1 MPTEVSLR
9 RGGRYDLPAVAELY
23 LAVRR
28 DAVPHMPPGVH
39 PDDDVRRWVAS
50 WDLATHDVWLA
61 EADGTLVGFA
71 TLTATWL
78 ESLYV
83 APTAQRSGVGSALLE
98 VAKAQRPD
106 GFGLWVFES
115 NVPARA
121 FYAGHGLVELER
133 TDGSANEERQPDVK
147 MVWPG
152 AEPVRYYRAM
162 IDEVDLLIGDA
173 LARRAALT
181 RVVQEQ
187 KRAESA
193 YADADAAPD
202 PARDAEREREIVA
215 RVAALVPE
223 LGEERVARIMHAV
236 ISESL
241 DAARAES

>member
-1 MPTEVSLR
+1 MPTEVTLR
-9 RGGRYDLPAVAELY
+9 PGSAADLPAVAEVH
-23 LAVRR
+23 LAARR
-28 DAVPHMPPGVH
+28 AAVPHMPPGVH

-50 WDLATHDVWLA
+50 WDLTTHDVWLA
-61 EADGTLVGFA
+61 EAGDELLGFA
-71 TLTATWL
+71 TLTQTWL

-98 VAKAQRPD
+98 VAKAQRPG

-115 NVPARA
+115 NVPART
-121 FYAGHGLVELER
+121 FYARHGLVELER
-133 TDGSANEERQPDVK
+133 TDGSGNEERQPDVR

-152 AEPVRYYRAM
+152 ADPLGFYRAM
-162 IDEVDLLIGDA
+162 IDEVDLLLGDV

-181 RVVQEQ
+181 RAVQEH

-193 YADADAAPD
+193 VAD
-202 PARDAEREREIVA
+202 PARDAARERDVVA
-215 RVAALVPE
+215 RVAGLVPE

-241 DAARAES
+241 DAARGGP

>member
-9 RGGRYDLPAVAELY
+9 PGVQDDLPAVAELY
-23 LAVRR
+23 LEVRR
-28 DAVPHMPPGVH
+28 AAVPHMPPGVH
-39 PDDDVRRWVAS
+39 PDDDVRRWVTS
-50 WDLATHDVWLA
+50 WDLGTHDVWLA
-61 EADGTLVGFA
+61 EGDGTLVGFA

-83 APTAQRSGVGSALLE
+83 APSAQRSGVGSALLE
-98 VAKAQRPD
+98 VAKADRPD

-115 NVPARA
+115 NVPARE
-121 FYAGHGLVELER
+121 FYARHGLVELER
-133 TDGSANEERQPDVK
+133 TDGSGNEERQPDVK

-152 AEPVRYYRAM
+152 ADPVRYYRAM

-181 RVVQEQ
+181 RVVQEH
-187 KRAESA
+187 KREESA
-193 YADADAAPD
+193 VVDPAGD
-202 PARDAEREREIVA
+202 PARDAAREREIVA

-241 DAARAES
+241 DAARDGS

>member
-9 RGGRYDLPAVAELY
+9 RGAQDDLPAVAELY
-23 LAVRR
+23 LEVRR
-28 DAVPHMPPGVH
+28 AAVPHMPAGVH
-39 PDDDVRRWVAS
+39 PDDDVRRWVTS
-50 WDLATHDVWLA
+50 WDLGTHDVWLA

-98 VAKAQRPD
+98 VAKAERPD

-115 NVPARA
+115 NVPARE
-121 FYAGHGLVELER
+121 FYARHGLVELER
-133 TDGSANEERQPDVK
+133 TDGSGNEERQPDVK

-152 AEPVRYYRAM
+152 ADPVRYYRAM

-181 RVVQEQ
+181 RVVQEH
-187 KRAESA
+187 KREESA
-193 YADADAAPD
+193 VVDPARD
-202 PARDAEREREIVA
+202 PARDAAREREIVA

-241 DAARAES
+241 DAARDGS